1 MWSVAVR
8 LVNEIESL
16 RTPAD
21 SNPTDLSTRFVR
33 IDHELRTSYVRN
45 YVRVTYRKLN
55 GIPALEVREP
65 CNAGE
70 MVSSV
75 NKHIDVVLPYHHT
88 PASEGTRPGR
98 QVDLP
103 VVGPG

>member
-1 MWSVAVR
+1 VWSVAVR